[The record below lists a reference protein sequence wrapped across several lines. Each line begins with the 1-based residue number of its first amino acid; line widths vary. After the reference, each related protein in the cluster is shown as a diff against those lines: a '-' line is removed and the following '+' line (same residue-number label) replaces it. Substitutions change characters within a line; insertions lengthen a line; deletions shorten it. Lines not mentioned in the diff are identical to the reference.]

1 VHNISMPLAQGRAL
15 VALLRL
21 LSSAREVV
29 LTPLVDELLQHVQ
42 LLHSTLTV
50 LDDASDAQLQ
60 LLRLYE
66 DAILNARDGVLEAL
80 LREAARQLHA
90 VGVPSYESYQYVAQT
105 LFNALGVALSHR
117 VIKYDGLC
125 DTFSISGQ
133 PVPRIYLKERQM
145 QTVYHMA
152 GYAAAGT
159 ACLSMSLYQTQHD
172 APALSAITR
181 RNQEHFWLMQ
191 LQPTSCVVMHCAIR
205 SRTIHNAN
213 CHDYQSTTMAP
224 LTICNPIAR
233 ARMNPSLNLPPTVAD
248 DCSAPMP
255 DTRRLPPNAVNKD
268 SNRTTNACVAT
279 GSPTATSRGTISD
292 TVSIAAFATTT
303 PLDAFQVT
311 FFVATMMASTTC
323 INKDSMR
330 DLPVA
335 RTPVHVKRKK
345 NALLTFVG
353 QYSSTYDISDAKK
366 EAYSHARVIQHTR
379 ACTVTHRHI
388 GRPGGCRHGAQPSSA
403 RASRPARDHER
414 VYTD

>member
-1 VHNISMPLAQGRAL
+1 MLCTHLCSHRAIVAVLIEFKKLINKFLKTVHNISMPLAQGRAL

-159 ACLSMSLYQTQHD
+159 AKRFASLADGHSDVNAYKR
-172 APALSAITR
+172 ALSAIYG
-181 RNQEHFWLMQ
+181 NEAL
-191 LQPTSCVVMHCAIR
+191 LKKVPVAAKVVSYAVR
-205 SRTIHNAN
+205 GA
-213 CHDYQSTTMAP
+213 
-224 LTICNPIAR
+224 LWAR
-233 ARMNPSLNLPPTVAD
+233 ARD
-248 DCSAPMP
+248 
-255 DTRRLPPNAVNKD
+255 
-268 SNRTTNACVAT
+268 
-279 GSPTATSRGTISD
+279 
-292 TVSIAAFATTT
+292 
-303 PLDAFQVT
+303 
-311 FFVATMMASTTC
+311 
-323 INKDSMR
+323 
-330 DLPVA
+330 
-335 RTPVHVKRKK
+335 
-345 NALLTFVG
+345 VG
-353 QYSSTYDISDAKK
+353 
-366 EAYSHARVIQHTR
+366 
-379 ACTVTHRHI
+379 
-388 GRPGGCRHGAQPSSA
+388 
-403 RASRPARDHER
+403 
-414 VYTD
+414 